1 VSNAWKFQE
10 NFQPKELADI
20 NEYIY
25 TTGSIALSNYK
36 KVIEVDGKVVSFLFG
51 FNEKL
56 PVSPHEFQKISH
68 KMMLLK
74 KIIMIKNMS
83 FFDKFRMIK
92 ATFAHEMNKAK
103 LVKHGS
109 SEIFLFVTDPE
120 YQGEG
125 YGQMLFKGFVANCKD
140 TGVETIHIETNTLG
154 ASSFYERV
162 HCVHKGDFFSP
173 LHAYTTK
180 GGQACVYTFKI
191 EV

>member
-1 VSNAWKFQE
+1 MSNAWKFQE

-36 KVIEVDGKVVSFLFG
+36 KVIEVDNKVVSFLFG

-56 PVSPHEFQKISH
+56 SVPSHDFQKIGS
-68 KMMLLK
+68 KLSLLK
-74 KIIMIKNMS
+74 TIMMIKNMS

-92 ATFAHEMNKAK
+92 ATFVHEMNKAK

-120 YQGEG
+120 YQGKG
-125 YGQMLFKGFVANCKD
+125 YGQILFEGFVKNCKD
-140 TGVETIHIETNTLG
+140 MGVEIIHIETNTLG

-162 HCVHKGDFFSP
+162 DCVHKGDFFSP